1 MDKVAVMDDATMLG
15 FLAKHQQ
22 RVFEDISAVPEF
34 ELKGEYNAETLLPV
48 VKTLTTLA
56 QSSTQESIKT
66 AASSLLTKFDAY
78 EVPAAPATVDLSPQD
93 ALVKSL
99 QGIETA
105 LAKRGA
111 RNSADDL
118 ALLQTAHDTLSKL
131 GAQCATNQMDGK
143 AVALPAGSVVKTDTT
158 PKDGDVM
165 SQVQKDAIS
174 SEGNKRGASVTSP
187 SMPAES
193 TNATNNAEAPNPSA
207 VGAVKAKAKPAWYD
221 DMDGDDD
228 ETKAAKSKAREMF
241 GKSEKIELTKGELVA
256 MINEAVSKAVG
267 PQPTAVVPAAAP
279 EVPVIPRVAPA
290 LMTVG
295 KGGDVQKVTSV
306 IGQIDELKKGV
317 TRHAADEDGRF
328 RNNRPDG
335 KPEDNDTCTVIKA
348 IHAKRVFVPNG
359 ELAALG
365 LVAK

>member
-1 MDKVAVMDDATMLG
+1 
-15 FLAKHQQ
+15 
-22 RVFEDISAVPEF
+22 
-34 ELKGEYNAETLLPV
+34 
-48 VKTLTTLA
+48 
-56 QSSTQESIKT
+56 
-66 AASSLLTKFDAY
+66 
-78 EVPAAPATVDLSPQD
+78 
-93 ALVKSL
+93 
-99 QGIETA
+99 
-105 LAKRGA
+105 
-111 RNSADDL
+111 
-118 ALLQTAHDTLSKL
+118 
-131 GAQCATNQMDGK
+131 
-143 AVALPAGSVVKTDTT
+143 
-158 PKDGDVM
+158 
-165 SQVQKDAIS
+165 
-174 SEGNKRGASVTSP
+174 
-187 SMPAES
+187 MPAES

>member
-15 FLAKHQQ
+15 FLTKHQQ

-66 AASSLLTKFDAY
+66 AAGDLLAKFDQY
-78 EVPAAPATVDLSPQD
+78 DAPAVDDLSPKD

-99 QGIETA
+99 AGIEA
-105 LAKRGA
+105 SLAKRGA
-111 RNSADDL
+111 RNSAEDL
-118 ALLQTAHDTLSKL
+118 ALLQNAHDTLSKL

-193 TNATNNAEAPNPSA
+193 SNATNNAEAPNPSA

-267 PQPTAVVPAAAP
+267 SQPTAVVPAAAP

-290 LMTVG
+290 LMSVG
-295 KGGDVQKVTSV
+295 KDGDVQKATSV
-306 IGQIDELKKGV
+306 TGQLDELKKGV

-328 RNNRPDG
+328 RNARPDG

-348 IHAKRVFVPNG
+348 IHAKRVYVPNN